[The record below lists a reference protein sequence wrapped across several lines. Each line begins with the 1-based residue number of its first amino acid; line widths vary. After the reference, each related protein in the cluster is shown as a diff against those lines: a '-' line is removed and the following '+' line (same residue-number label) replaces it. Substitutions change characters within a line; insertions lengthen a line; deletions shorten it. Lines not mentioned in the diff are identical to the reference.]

1 MSFIECDIPKDSA
14 LCSNMVEAAY
24 FQDSYRAPLAR
35 RDLGIVDVFFALFGH
50 SPLYVKLLLISR
62 NAIAKLAGLDVPTVA
77 EILNP
82 EVRSTYAVGDRIGP
96 WPIFSISQDE
106 IVAGR
111 NNKHLD
117 FRLSVLKCTEDG
129 TASVTVS
136 TVCTVHNLAGKVY
149 LFFIAPFHR
158 FGVKNLI
165 SSAVAAR
172 RL

>member
-14 LCSNMVEAAY
+14 LCRDMVEAAY

-50 SPLYVKLLLISR
+50 SPIYVKLLLISR

-82 EVRSTYAVGDRIGP
+82 EVRSTYAIGDRIGP

-117 FRLSVLKCTEDG
+117 FRLSVLKCTDDD

-136 TVCTVHNLAGKVY
+136 TVCTVHNLAGKIY

-158 FGVKNLI
+158 FGVKSLI

>member
-14 LCSNMVEAAY
+14 LCRGMVEAAY
-24 FQDSYRAPLAR
+24 FHDSYRAPLAR

-50 SPLYVKLLLISR
+50 APLYVKLMLISR
-62 NAIAKLAGLDVPTVA
+62 NALAKLAGLDVPTVA
-77 EILNP
+77 EIWKA
-82 EVRSTYAVGDRIGP
+82 EIHGAYAVGDRIGP
-96 WPIFSISQDE
+96 WPIFAISDNE

-117 FRLSVLKCTEDG
+117 FRLSVLKRIDDDA
-129 TASVTVS
+129 ASVTVS

-165 SSAVAAR
+165 SSAVTAK

>member
-1 MSFIECDIPKDSA
+1 MSMIACDIPKDSA
-14 LCSNMVEAAY
+14 LCRSMVEAAY
-24 FQDSYRAPLAR
+24 FYDSYRAPLAR
-35 RDLGIVDVFFALFGH
+35 RDLSIVDVFFALFGH
-50 SPLYVKLLLISR
+50 APLYVKLLLISR
-62 NAIAKLAGLDVPTVA
+62 NAIAKLAGLEVPTVA
-77 EILNP
+77 QILNA

-96 WPIFSISQDE
+96 WPIFSISHNE

-117 FRLSVLKCTEDG
+117 FRLSVLKCTDDDA
-129 TASVTVS
+129 ASVTVS

-149 LFFIAPFHR
+149 LFFITPFHR